1 MTTDIIVI
9 DVSHHQGWPEG
20 KDYPF
25 DDMAAAGIVGVI
37 LKATE
42 GTSYVDDT
50 FRKRYDACIEH
61 GVAVASYHFLRHG
74 SIEQQMLNYLN
85 TVMPRPG
92 ERMVLDWEDS
102 KVTLNELI
110 AAADILLAADHDGVS
125 LNLQVA
131 IYGSA
136 SFLQTYVPN
145 RPDATLAKTSL
156 WVARYSSEEPYWP
169 SAVWPTWSLWQCTDS
184 HYGPNGYGP
193 LDGNKFNGS
202 VEACVRWLAPAGA
215 EPGPEPDP
223 DEKQVVVDITAD
235 DGVTVIVNVNGD
247 TISATTARA

>member
-9 DVSHHQGWPEG
+9 DVSHHQAWPAG
-20 KDYPF
+20 KEYPW

-42 GTSYVDDT
+42 GVSYVDDT
-50 FRKRYDACIEH
+50 FRGRYDACIEH
-61 GVAVASYHFLRHG
+61 GVAVCAYHFLRHG
-74 SIEQQMLNYLN
+74 KIADQMASFLN
-85 TVMPRPG
+85 VVRPRQG

-102 KVTLNELI
+102 SVTLSELKQAI
-110 AAADILLAADHDGVS
+110 EILLEQDADI
-125 LNLQVA
+125 QVTV
-131 IYGSA
+131 YGSA
-136 SFLQTYVPN
+136 SFIQTYVPN
-145 RPDATLAKTSL
+145 RADDVLAKTSL

-193 LDGNKFNGS
+193 LDGNQFNGS
-202 VEACVRWLAPAGA
+202 VEACVRWLGPAGA

-247 TISATTARA
+247 TISSTTARA